1 MEKKDYWKFLLQV
14 AQELRTPMHSLYCF
28 SEVMQ
33 NQEWREQM
41 TDDEREEFY
50 RCLDNSLTDMNRMV
64 NTLVDLSYYSSID
77 RLDRKDRV
85 LINRLCEDVAKEQDV
100 EVVFESDCPDYYA
113 FLTNRECL
121 EKVLRILLKSACQRT
136 KDRKDQKR
144 EATVTLQLSER
155 GAKGSLTFIV
165 TDSGDRCSEEENIT
179 TFNPPTNQHG
189 RSFAMRTEFYNCW
202 RMVQLLGGFIYID
215 PHYYDGRRVIFDIAI

>member
-121 EKVLRILLKSACQRT
+121 EKVLRILLKSACQGT